1 LPERRV
7 PHLPLPSTTFVKGRS
22 PRPPEGWADVAVDD
36 DTRFAWGCDLFDAGC
51 YFEAHELWEACWL
64 AARVSGLDDV
74 DDARFL
80 HGLIR
85 LAAAGVKLLDD
96 KPASRLAHVAGAVAY
111 LQGLA
116 GPHRGIG
123 ALTVQNAVDDLLAG
137 RRPRLS

>member
-1 LPERRV
+1 MPERRV

-22 PRPPEGWADVAVDD
+22 ERPLPGWSDVAVDD

-64 AARVSGLDDV
+64 AARDDNCT
-74 DDARFL
+74 DDDDTRFL

-96 KPASRLAHVAGAVAY
+96 KPASRLAHVEGAVAY
-111 LQGLA
+111 LRGLDGA
-116 GPHRGIG
+116 RRGID
-123 ALTVQNAVDDLLAG
+123 ASTVQTAVDELRAG